1 MNDVILRPVRFTDDV
16 AGVRAFF
23 EQQGLAARVVA
34 DGGGW
39 VDLAA
44 GGGGMLALHDAASSS
59 TEQPSGRT
67 TLSAECQDAEALAE
81 RLHEAGFD
89 DATVYDEGYGR
100 VLVVTDP
107 DGGQVQVDERQDDLH
122 GYQRLDVSGADRRCG
137 CAPRSPARRSGGTA
151 PSLTRSAWEPWSGCS
166 KARRPTCARQH
177 PTAASS
183 GRPSSG
189 CSCSGPAG
197 EAC

>member
-1 MNDVILRPVRFTDDV
+1 MNDVTLRPVRFTDDV
-16 AGVRAFF
+16 AGTRAYF

-34 DGGGW
+34 VGGGW
-39 VDLAA
+39 VDLVA

-81 RLHEAGFD
+81 RLREAGFD

-107 DGGQVQVDERQDDLH
+107 DGGLVQVDERQDDLH
-122 GYQRLDVSGADRRCG
+122 GYHHLDVSGADPAVSVRVVLD
-137 CAPRSPARRSGGTA
+137 SPDVARYRAFLEALGLAAAVELHEQEPQDVRATA
-151 PSLTRSAWEPWSGCS
+151 PDGRP
-166 KARRPTCARQH
+166 RRPAVVRLQLSAR
-177 PTAASS
+177 P
-183 GRPSSG
+183 RP
-189 CSCSGPAG
+189 
-197 EAC
+197 